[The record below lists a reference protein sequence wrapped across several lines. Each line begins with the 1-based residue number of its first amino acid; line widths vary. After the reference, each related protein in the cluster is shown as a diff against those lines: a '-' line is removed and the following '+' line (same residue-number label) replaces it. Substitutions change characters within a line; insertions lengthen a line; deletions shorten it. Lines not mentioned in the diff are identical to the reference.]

1 MLLDEL
7 KSWMIVEFRDG
18 LRCIV
23 DTTHEIFVSNRMFY
37 RFKDYFAD
45 LTCMDRNRDYID
57 IYKVYVIP
65 NYEVIQDLVGD
76 YRALYDSSWSERHM
90 VCIWERPA
98 EPVEMTITEIEE
110 KLGIYNLKIIKEEK
124 KDD

>member
-18 LRCIV
+18 SRRIV
-23 DTTHEIFVSNRMFY
+23 DTTHEIFVSNRIFY
-37 RFKDYFAD
+37 RFNDYFAD
-45 LTCMDRNRDYID
+45 LTYMDRNRGDLD
-57 IYKVYVIP
+57 ICKVYVIP
-65 NYEVIQDLVGD
+65 NYEVIEDLVDD
-76 YRALYDSSWSERHM
+76 YEALYDSYWSEKHM
-90 VCIWERPA
+90 VCIWERPVK
-98 EPVEMTITEIEE
+98 PVEMTIAEIEE